1 MTKGKPTEEPVV
13 CDICGQIV
21 DEKPD
26 RHDFGLVGNK
36 LPLNGHPT
44 CIKNVED
51 KIMGPNRTMVKNW
64 IHRREGIIQRQ
75 IIEAVITRV
84 QERVVGDLQ
93 NLSEEMVRRII
104 EQEER
109 EQRDRQERQGIE
121 RFKKFR
127 KISRQR
133 NTEGDTL
140 PEEERKEQLWE
151 EKSSGSNGNA
161 E

>member
-1 MTKGKPTEEPVV
+1 MAKEKQNEESMV

-51 KIMGPNRTMVKNW
+51 KIMVPNRTMVKNW

-109 EQRDRQERQGIE
+109 EQRDRQERQGSG
-121 RFKKFR
+121 RFKKSR
-127 KISRQR
+127 RISFDEKTQ
-133 NTEGDTL
+133 GDAL
-140 PEEERKEQLWE
+140 PERLR
-151 EKSSGSNGNA
+151 A
-161 E
+161 EGKK